1 MQIVPLL
8 LHAAVLKC
16 KKWHLINDK
25 SLTLL
30 PSIIWNLERGEWLE
44 LLKLSNLQVF
54 GSRIGKFI
62 VNLQTLTKCNEFMA
76 HENNLSI
83 GVFIDGGYYAKINEG
98 FAEKREVNLRGLLE
112 YICQRISKE
121 GEIERKYLYVTE
133 CHYYRGRYRANEAKS
148 KNLLYDE
155 RKFEDMLIEN
165 DVIFHYK
172 HLRTDPRGGVIEKG
186 VDTWFA
192 LDTYELTLF
201 RQFDYVV
208 LISGDADHEMLA
220 RKLKALKT
228 HVILL
233 TWDPANTASTSR
245 FLKEEVCS
253 HFDMNRAVSE
263 DNNLLKYLTI

>member
-1 MQIVPLL
+1 MT
-8 LHAAVLKC
+8 HK
-16 KKWHLINDK
+16 
-25 SLTLL
+25 
-30 PSIIWNLERGEWLE
+30 E
-44 LLKLSNLQVF
+44 
-54 GSRIGKFI
+54 
-62 VNLQTLTKCNEFMA
+62 
-76 HENNLSI
+76 NLSI

-98 FAEKREVNLRGLLE
+98 FKGTREVNLKALLDF
-112 YICQRISKE
+112 ICRKISQDSD
-121 GEIERKYLYVTE
+121 IEKKRLYVTE
-133 CHYYRGRYRANEAKS
+133 CHYYRGRYRAEDAKTRD
-148 KNLLYDE
+148 LLYDE

-172 HLRTDPRGGVIEKG
+172 HLRTNPKGGVIEKG
-186 VDTWFA
+186 IDTWFA

-201 RQFDYVV
+201 RDFDFVV

-253 HFDMNRAVSE
+253 HIDMNRLIAA
-263 DNNLLKYLTI
+263 DNSLLQTLTI